1 VTSPRI
7 DHTRAP
13 VNTLA
18 EVAGS
23 LVAAA
28 AMDMEDFT
36 AGVVD
41 ILEATLLIRMKPLAG
56 RGRGETSSRRR
67 IT

>member
-1 VTSPRI
+1 MTWRRI

-28 AMDMEDFT
+28 MDMEDFT
-36 AGVVD
+36 AGVD
-41 ILEATLLIRMKPLAG
+41 ILEATLRIRMKPLVG
-56 RGRGETSSRRR
+56 RRRGETSSRRR
-67 IT
+67 LT

>member
-28 AMDMEDFT
+28 TDVEDST

-56 RGRGETSSRRR
+56 RRGGETSSRRR

>member
-1 VTSPRI
+1 MTSPRI

-28 AMDMEDFT
+28 MDVEDFT

-41 ILEATLLIRMKPLAG
+41 MLEATLLIRMKPLVG
-56 RGRGETSSRRR
+56 SRRGETSSRRR

>member
-1 VTSPRI
+1 MTSPRI

-18 EVAGS
+18 EVAAS

-28 AMDMEDFT
+28 TDVEDST

-41 ILEATLLIRMKPLAG
+41 ILEDTLLIRMKPLAG
-56 RGRGETSSRRR
+56 RRRGETSSWRR

>member
-1 VTSPRI
+1 MTSPRI

-13 VNTLA
+13 VNNLA

-28 AMDMEDFT
+28 TDVEDFM

-41 ILEATLLIRMKPLAG
+41 ILEATLLIRMKPLVG
-56 RGRGETSSRRR
+56 RRRGETSSRRR
-67 IT
+67 TT

>member
-28 AMDMEDFT
+28 MDMEDFT

-41 ILEATLLIRMKPLAG
+41 IPEPTLLIRMKPLVG
-56 RGRGETSSRRR
+56 RRRLEISSRRR

>member
-1 VTSPRI
+1 VTWRRI

-23 LVAAA
+23 LVAA

>member
-1 VTSPRI
+1 VTWRRI

-23 LVAAA
+23 LVVA

-41 ILEATLLIRMKPLAG
+41 ILEATRLIRMKPLVG
-56 RGRGETSSRRR
+56 RRRGETSSRRR
-67 IT
+67 LT

>member
-18 EVAGS
+18 EAAGS

-28 AMDMEDFT
+28 TDVEDST

-41 ILEATLLIRMKPLAG
+41 ILEATLLIRMKPLVG
-56 RGRGETSSRRR
+56 RRRGETSSRHR